1 MKDRRQI
8 GARHIAR
15 MRGAFRGGWARP
27 RRRVGHGVDPEA
39 DGATWAPVRERG
51 ANVAPD
57 AARRQI
63 LGPDFPLSAAGGQA
77 AQSL

>member
-27 RRRVGHGVDPEA
+27 RRRLGHGVDPEA
-39 DGATWAPVRERG
+39 GGATWASGRERG

-57 AARRQI
+57 AARGQI
-63 LGPDFPLSAAGGQA
+63 LGPGFWKTAAGGQV
-77 AQSL
+77 AQFL